1 MEGKRL
7 QAQALVRHLYLECW
21 RCEQGGQGQ
30 EGILPAQPLGRCGFR
45 RARACA
51 VAVGETRRCQR
62 ASCRAR
68 ESHVTARGA
77 TAGVSGGL
85 CSHVRSGGDLSMLV
99 CGLRLSRACSA
110 IDTALPASRGFQQ
123 VQPRPTTPHLKG
135 LWPWRA
141 EGTGGWNTK
150 MCLALSVP
158 AEPRACSEPQGLCH
172 TPEVAATGCR
182 VGVQQARVRT
192 GRGLRQGT
200 MT

>member
-135 LWPWRA
+135 LWPWPWRA
-141 EGTGGWNTK
+141 EGTGGLEHK
-150 MCLALSVP
+150 DVPGSVGSCRTP
-158 AEPRACSEPQGLCH
+158 GL
-172 TPEVAATGCR
+172 
-182 VGVQQARVRT
+182 
-192 GRGLRQGT
+192 L
-200 MT
+200 